1 MVVKGIFLWYAYR
14 VEKAIHCDGSLIT
27 NPFFFKVGH
36 PRGKATAK
44 INFSPNE
51 RIILSLDSD
60 DNTNNEAELFALLV
74 AVVEAYK
81 RGIKTIYSDS
91 KLMVGIAME
100 NYKVKE
106 ERLRLTALI
115 IKRLVKEYQ
124 IEVKWCPR
132 EKLWAT

>member
-1 MVVKGIFLWYAYR
+1 
-14 VEKAIHCDGSLIT
+14 
-27 NPFFFKVGH
+27 
-36 PRGKATAK
+36 
-44 INFSPNE
+44 
-51 RIILSLDSD
+51 
-60 DNTNNEAELFALLV
+60 
-74 AVVEAYK
+74 
-81 RGIKTIYSDS
+81 
-91 KLMVGIAME
+91 MVGIAME

>member
-1 MVVKGIFLWYAYR
+1 M
-14 VEKAIHCDGSLIT
+14 EKVIHCDGGLVI
-27 NPFFFKVGH
+27 NPFLFNVSH
-36 PRGKATAK
+36 PRGRATAK
-44 INFSPNE
+44 INFSPND
-51 RIILSLDSD
+51 RMVLSLDSD
-60 DNTNNEAELFALLV
+60 DNTNNEAELFALLT
-74 AVVEAYK
+74 AIIEAYK

-106 ERLRLTALI
+106 ERLKLTASI

>member
-1 MVVKGIFLWYAYR
+1 M
-14 VEKAIHCDGSLIT
+14 EKVIHCDGGLVI
-27 NPFFFKVGH
+27 NPFFFKVSH
-36 PRGKATAK
+36 PRGRATAK
-44 INFSPNE
+44 INFSPTD
-51 RIILSLDSD
+51 RMILSLDSD
-60 DNTNNEAELFALLV
+60 DNTNNEAELFALLT
-74 AVVEAYK
+74 AIIEAYK

-106 ERLRLTALI
+106 ERLKLTASI

-124 IEVKWCPR
+124 IEVRWCPR